1 VSVSFQESAPAA
13 DVPAESATE
22 EAKAVR
28 LLLYFIKIILDS
40 NILQESPKKEDRPKS
55 PSRFAKLFAPFK
67 DTVSKV
73 KAKGPKSPKKEKKKE
88 LKEEVSI

>member
-1 VSVSFQESAPAA
+1 
-13 DVPAESATE
+13 
-22 EAKAVR
+22 
-28 LLLYFIKIILDS
+28 
-40 NILQESPKKEDRPKS
+40 LQESPKKEDRPKS